1 MPKKKTPAK
10 YEPTELEQVIAAKQ
24 LERRKSLNPSIKI
37 DSDGVLDVDHKDREI
52 GYLSLM
58 ESCGTASTKFL
69 GPLLSQLANATG
81 KGQDIN
87 EGQLNFALSVIADI
101 KPKDQLEAMLAA
113 QMACVHIASMTF
125 ARRMNHTDTIPQQD
139 SAEKAYNK
147 LLRTFTS
154 QMEALRKYRTGGEQK
169 VTVHHV
175 QVNEGGQAIV
185 GNVNNGGANDKN

>member
-1 MPKKKTPAK
+1 MANRKVAAYK
-10 YEPTELEQVIAAKQ
+10 PTSREQEIAAKQ
-24 LERRKSLNPSIKI
+24 LERRNELTPGLKLHKEGKYEI
-37 DSDGVLDVDHKDREI
+37 DHKDQSV
-52 GYLSLM
+52 GVALLM
-58 ESCGTASTKFL
+58 DSCGTVDVNFL
-69 GPLLSQLANATG
+69 NPLLTQLANATG
-81 KGQDIN
+81 KGIQEAN
-87 EGQLNFALSVIADI
+87 LNFAMSVIADI

-125 ARRMNHTDTIPQQD
+125 ARRLAHTETIAQQD
-139 SAEKAYNK
+139 SADKAYNK

-185 GNVNNGGANDKN
+185 GNVNNGGGGAAKN

>member
-1 MPKKKTPAK
+1 MSKKKAVEYTPTSRVQ
-10 YEPTELEQVIAAKQ
+10 EIAAKH
-24 LERRKSLNPSIKI
+24 LERRNELTPGLKLHKEGKYEI
-37 DSDGVLDVDHKDREI
+37 DHKDQSV
-52 GYLSLM
+52 GVALLM
-58 ESCGTASTKFL
+58 DSCGTVDVNFL
-69 GPLLSQLANATG
+69 NPLLTQLANATG
-81 KGQDIN
+81 KGIQEAN
-87 EGQLNFALSVIADI
+87 LNFALSVIADI

-125 ARRMNHTDTIPQQD
+125 ARRLAHTETIAQQD
-139 SAEKAYNK
+139 SADKAYNK

-185 GNVNNGGANDKN
+185 GNVNNGGGGAAKN

>member
-1 MPKKKTPAK
+1 MPKKKIAEYTP
-10 YEPTELEQVIAAKQ
+10 TSREQEIAAKH
-24 LERRKSLNPSIKI
+24 LERSKELTPSLKH
-37 DSDGVLDVDHKDREI
+37 DKVGKYEVDHKDQSV
-52 GYLSLM
+52 GVVLLM
-58 ESCGTASTKFL
+58 DSCGTVDVNFL
-69 GPLLSQLANATG
+69 NPLLTQLANATG
-81 KGQDIN
+81 KEMQEAN
-87 EGQLNFALSVIADI
+87 LNFALSVIADI

-125 ARRMNHTDTIPQQD
+125 ARRLAHTETIAQQD

-147 LLRTFTS
+147 LLRTFTT

-185 GNVNNGGANDKN
+185 GNVNQGGGAATKN

>member
-1 MPKKKTPAK
+1 MSKKKAVEYTPTSRVQ
-10 YEPTELEQVIAAKQ
+10 EIAAKH
-24 LERRKSLNPSIKI
+24 LERRNELTPGLKLHKEGKYEI
-37 DSDGVLDVDHKDREI
+37 DHKDQSV
-52 GYLSLM
+52 GVALLM
-58 ESCGTASTKFL
+58 DSCGTVDVNFL
-69 GPLLSQLANATG
+69 NPLLTQLANATG
-81 KGQDIN
+81 KGIQEAN
-87 EGQLNFALSVIADI
+87 LNFAMSVIADI

-125 ARRMNHTDTIPQQD
+125 GRRLAHTETIAQQD

-175 QVNEGGQAIV
+175 QVNDGGQAIV
-185 GNVNNGGANDKN
+185 GNVNNGGVGAKS

>member
-1 MPKKKTPAK
+1 MANRKVAAYK
-10 YEPTELEQVIAAKQ
+10 PTSREQEIAAKQ
-24 LERRKSLNPSIKI
+24 LERRNELTPGLKLHKEGKYEI
-37 DSDGVLDVDHKDREI
+37 DHKDQSV
-52 GYLSLM
+52 GVALLM
-58 ESCGTASTKFL
+58 DSCGTVDLNFL
-69 GPLLSQLANATG
+69 NPLLTQLANATG
-81 KGQDIN
+81 KGIQEAN
-87 EGQLNFALSVIADI
+87 LNFALSVIADI

-125 ARRMNHTDTIPQQD
+125 ARRLAHTETIAQQD
-139 SAEKAYNK
+139 SADKAYNK

-185 GNVNNGGANDKN
+185 GNVNNGGGGAAKN